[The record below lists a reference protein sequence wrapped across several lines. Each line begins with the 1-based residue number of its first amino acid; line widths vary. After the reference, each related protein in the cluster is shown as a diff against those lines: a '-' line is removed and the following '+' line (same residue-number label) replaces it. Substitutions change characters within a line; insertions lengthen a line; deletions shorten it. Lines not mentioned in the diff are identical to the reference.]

1 MAPEADDD
9 YLKQIKSLNYYYCL
23 VKEQILIH
31 QSPALGVFPVNTDV
45 KVKEA
50 GVRESVYSA
59 VAVWALALAYRKVDD
74 DDGRTYE
81 LEQSAVKCM
90 RGLLYCFMRQ
100 ADRVDKF
107 KNVQSEEFALHSRY
121 DLNTGNTQ
129 PDNYHH
135 LQIDSI
141 SLYLLYLV
149 QMISSGLQIIYTLD
163 EVSFVQNL
171 VYYVERAYRTPDF
184 GVWERGSKYNTG
196 KKELHASSIGMA
208 KAALE
213 ASNGF
218 NLFGKEGTSWSIL
231 YVDPDAHAR
240 NRTTLES
247 LLPRESSSKN
257 TDAALIATVSFPAFA
272 LDDECLAE
280 VTLDKIKRKLRGK
293 HGFKR
298 FLRDGY
304 GTVLEDKNRKYYKP
318 TEVKLY
324 DMIESEWPLFFIF
337 MMLDGLAKNKTD
349 QVDEYYNLL
358 KPLLKQTK
366 YGMIVPKYYYIPK
379 GSIEG
384 EKHQPGSQLR
394 IASTEGEGNNVFLW
408 GQSMYILSCLLKD
421 GLVKMSELDPEG
433 RYLGSSLCKRYR
445 HNTRH
450 SAFEMITKDMTVQMV
465 FIAES
470 TRLQTTLATYG
481 IQSQTPTQ
489 IEPIEIWSP
498 SELIKAL
505 AFLGQNKKLG
515 LTGRPNRPIGII
527 GTSKIYRLLG
537 RTVICY
543 PLQFDLM
550 DFYMYQDINF
560 LVDDIKSLV
569 AFVRKSWN
577 YAGRPTL
584 CLVIRE
590 EHFMGS
596 EGNAMLEMLASFKR
610 GSCNGIRVKVD
621 RLQTLIASSS
631 LEHLD
636 FQMPEGSAA
645 NMLFKPLEELNV
657 DHLPFKALKK
667 AASYTSLVQK
677 EEVPLNIKEL
687 ETRSTWEVVQ
697 ELESRSM
704 LQNQA
709 EILGVLL
716 EREGLN
722 FVFDGASV
730 DERMSILYQKARILK
745 DWSTV
750 RYCASIMRKVVDS
763 LAPSVTSMLANGKF
777 ITVGVFGHEE
787 ELISRPINPS
797 EIKTIIFERCQRY
810 SVREAVMQQEMIIAL
825 GKLISTRKDLFRS
838 VLKIRVGWLLHAMKS
853 ELEITWKET
862 VPIHSLCPSRLKD
875 LMCHVLEIKMTT
887 LTDRTWLQ
895 RRQFSG
901 ALNRTPVRFYDK
913 VWNILGR
920 TPSGLS
926 IANYY
931 LPQQPTLSDMTQTDL
946 NFALRIEEM
955 FGRISHPEYRQ
966 LMVELLSV
974 VATILERNR
983 ELQFQHTVNM
993 DAYIHEAF
1001 GMYREDNMKGSN
1013 HDPDDLTPFY
1023 NLPLSGKTSTSNYLA
1038 RVVTSHLLDSSPA
1051 VGAAC
1056 DESCSVS

>member
-1 MAPEADDD
+1 MP
-9 YLKQIKSLNYYYCL
+9 QINWNWYKS
-23 VKEQILIH
+23 VKDQILIH
-31 QSPALGVFPVNTDV
+31 QSAALGLFPVNTDK

-50 GVRESVYSA
+50 GVRESVYSTL
-59 VAVWALALAYRKVDD
+59 VVWALALAYRKIDD

-100 ADRVDKF
+100 AESVDKF
-107 KNVQSEEFALHSRY
+107 KNVQCEEFALHSRY
-121 DLNTGNTQ
+121 DLSTGDTL

-135 LQIDSI
+135 LQIDAI
-141 SLYLLYLV
+141 SLYILYLV

-196 KKELHASSIGMA
+196 KKELHASSVGMA

-213 ASNGF
+213 AANGF

-240 NRTTLES
+240 NRITLES

-257 TDAALIATVSFPAFA
+257 TDASLILTVSFPAFA
-272 LDDECLAE
+272 LDDTTLAE
-280 VTLDKIKRKLRGK
+280 TTLDKIKRKLQGK
-293 HGFKR
+293 YGFKR

-318 TEVKLY
+318 TEVKMY
-324 DMIESEWPLFFIF
+324 DMIESQWPLFFIF
-337 MMLDGLAKNKTD
+337 MMLDGLAKNKPK
-349 QVDEYYNLL
+349 QVEEYHKLL
-358 KPLLKQTK
+358 KPLLKQSK
-366 YGMIVPKYYYIPK
+366 YGMIVPKYYYVPK
-379 GSIEG
+379 GAIEK
-384 EKHQPGSQLR
+384 ERLDPDSEPRLS
-394 IASTEGEGNNVFLW
+394 STEGEGNNMFLW
-408 GQSMYILSCLLKD
+408 GQSMYILSCLMMY
-421 GLVKMSELDPEG
+421 GLIEMSEIDPEG
-433 RYLGSSLCKRYR
+433 RYLGSALCKRYR

-450 SAFEMITKDMTVQMV
+450 SAFETLTKDMTVQMV

-489 IEPIEIWSP
+489 IEPIEIWPP

-505 AFLGQNKKLG
+505 TFVGQNDKLG

-537 RTVICY
+537 RTVLCY

-577 YAGRPTL
+577 YVGRPTL

-590 EHFMGS
+590 EHFSGP

-610 GSCNGIRVKVD
+610 GSCNGIRVRTD
-621 RLQTLIASSS
+621 RLQTLLASSS
-631 LEHLD
+631 VEHLD

-645 NMLFKPLEELNV
+645 SLLFKPLEELNV
-657 DHLPFKALKK
+657 DHMPFKALKK
-667 AASYTSLVQK
+667 AASFSSVYQK
-677 EEVPLNIKEL
+677 DELPLNIKEV
-687 ETRSTWEVVQ
+687 EMKATWEIIQ
-697 ELESRSM
+697 ELERRST
-704 LQNQA
+704 LTSQA
-709 EILGVLL
+709 EILKVLY
-716 EREGLN
+716 EKEGAN
-722 FVFDGASV
+722 FVINEVNIS
-730 DERMSILYQKARILK
+730 ERIAILYQKARIMK

-750 RYCASIMRKVVDS
+750 RYCASVMQKVVDS
-763 LAPSVTSMLANGKF
+763 LAPSITSMLVNGKF
-777 ITVGVFGHEE
+777 ITIGVFGHEE
-787 ELISRPINPS
+787 EIISRPLNPS
-797 EIKTIIFERCQRY
+797 EIKSVIFDRCQRY
-810 SVREAVMQQEMIIAL
+810 DIREAVMQQEMVIAL
-825 GKLISTRKDLFRS
+825 AKLILTRPELFQN
-838 VLKIRVGWLLHAMKS
+838 VLKIRVGWLLRAMRS
-853 ELEITWKET
+853 ELEIAWKET
-862 VPIHSLCPSRLKD
+862 SPIHSLSPSRLKD

-887 LTDRTWLQ
+887 LANRCWLQ

-901 ALNRTPVRFYDK
+901 ALNRTPFRFYDK

-920 TPSGLS
+920 TPAGLS

-974 VATILERNR
+974 VATILERNP
-983 ELQFQHTVNM
+983 ELQFQHTVDM
-993 DAYIHEAF
+993 DAFVHEAF
-1001 GMYREDNMKGSN
+1001 GLYRADYMKGSN
-1013 HDPDDLTPFY
+1013 HNPDDLTPFY
-1023 NLPLSGKTSTSNYLA
+1023 NLPLTGKKSTSNYLA
-1038 RVVTSHLLDSSPA
+1038 KVITRHLLDSAPA
-1051 VGAAC
+1051 AGSC
-1056 DESCSVS
+1056 DDESCTVS